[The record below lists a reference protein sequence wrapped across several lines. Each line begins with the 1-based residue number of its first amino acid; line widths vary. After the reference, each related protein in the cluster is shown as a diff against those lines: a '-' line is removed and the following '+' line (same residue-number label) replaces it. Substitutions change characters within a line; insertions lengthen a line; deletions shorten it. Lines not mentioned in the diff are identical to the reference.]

1 MSNQPK
7 ENLQGL
13 VPGDHAERVRGTV
26 AGMQRI
32 IGAHYT
38 LGQFLLDATREH
50 CDRLEREHHDDQP
63 WPPIP
68 RGTLARGARVGRPDR
83 RGIDDPSGL
92 TSKPSEDAP

>member
-1 MSNQPK
+1 MSEQSK

-13 VPGDHAERVRGTV
+13 VPGAHAERVRGTV

-32 IGAHYT
+32 LGGQYT
-38 LGQFLLDATREH
+38 LSRFLLDATREH
-50 CDRLEREHHDDQP
+50 CDRLEREHHDNQP

-83 RGIDDPSGL
+83 RGVDDPSGL
-92 TSKPSEDAP
+92 SSKSPEDAP